1 MKIDKEK
8 FFVACAKNKLT
19 FLDAV
24 KKAGL
29 SRNIVVSINKGKNV
43 NSKKVGMLAAALNCE
58 PEEIILKDNSNCET
72 KEYCLAE
79 NLKLFRDIKGISQK
93 EVADY
98 LGITQAA
105 YSKYEVGETE
115 PKIPTLI
122 KLAKYFETDLNQLIC
137 SNHNK
142 EILKGVRT

>member
-1 MKIDKEK
+1 M
-8 FFVACAKNKLT
+8 
-19 FLDAV
+19 
-24 KKAGL
+24 L
-29 SRNIVVSINKGKNV
+29 S
-43 NSKKVGMLAAALNCE
+43 AALNCE

-122 KLAKYFETDLNQLIC
+122 KLAKYFKTDLNQLIC

-142 EILKGVRT
+142 EILKGVKT